1 VLDRKIKHLISQKVT
16 VVKVKN
22 LNFPPKM
29 KSFALILSLSAAAVV
44 AAPQYSVNNN
54 NNNRP
59 SRPSP
64 QTQCRVIKDIE
75 YREEFET
82 KCQTIYDYQLCVPTS
97 RKQCDNKRRQKC
109 NDSWRT
115 VYDTN
120 YEKVCDDK
128 PTQAC
133 EKHWQDDG
141 KGGKIWANDPAG
153 TCKTIYKTECRDEER
168 KVPRQEKYETCNWE
182 TYPDCY
188 QVAGPDDCKYVAK
201 QQCYGRGNSVKGA
214 KCNEQPKQDCTEVH
228 KEVPHQVERRVCP
241 GDSDWDD
248 VRDNVGGS
256 FSPSTIADAFNQAT
270 NQGTRNQGT
279 RNDNKSN
286 KVGGGQEIVPGVRSE
301 VIDIKSVETV
311 SVRSAGGSSGVEEE
325 ADPDSDA
332 IVFG

>member
-1 VLDRKIKHLISQKVT
+1 
-16 VVKVKN
+16 
-22 LNFPPKM
+22 M
-29 KSFALILSLSAAAVV
+29 KSAVALILSVSVAAVV

-59 SRPSP
+59 SRPRP
-64 QTQCRVIKDIE
+64 QTQCRVVKDIE

-82 KCQTIYDYQLCVPTS
+82 KCQTTYDYQLCVPTS
-97 RKQCDNKRRQKC
+97 RNQCDNKRRQKC

-115 VYDTN
+115 VYDTE

-133 EKHWQDDG
+133 EKHWEDDG
-141 KGGKIWANDPAG
+141 KGGKIWANDPA

-168 KVPRQEKYETCNWE
+168 QVPRREKYQTCDWE
-182 TYPDCY
+182 TYQDCY
-188 QVAGPDDCKYVAK
+188 QVPGQDDCQYVAK

-214 KCNEQPKQDCTEVH
+214 KCNEQPKQDCREVH
-228 KEVPHQVERRVCP
+228 KEVPYQVERRVCP

-256 FSPSTIADAFNQAT
+256 FSAGTIANAFNQAT
-270 NQGTRNQGT
+270 
-279 RNDNKSN
+279 RNDNDN
-286 KVGGGQEIVPGVRSE
+286 NVGGGREVIPGVRNDDILGI
-301 VIDIKSVETV
+301 IDEIALKST
-311 SVRSAGGSSGVEEE
+311 GGSSEIEEE
-325 ADPDSDA
+325 ADPNDDA

>member
-1 VLDRKIKHLISQKVT
+1 MVLQCGMNMVDVAPETETQPKWPPWPVQTDRPICFIS
-16 VVKVKN
+16 
-22 LNFPPKM
+22 
-29 KSFALILSLSAAAVV
+29 SAISSLSTLYAKTV
-44 AAPQYSVNNN
+44 
-54 NNNRP
+54 
-59 SRPSP
+59 
-64 QTQCRVIKDIE
+64 
-75 YREEFET
+75 
-82 KCQTIYDYQLCVPTS
+82 TISDHHSNSHCSYQLCVPTS

-214 KCNEQPKQDCTEVH
+214 KCNEQPKQDCTVSESDSYN
-228 KEVPHQVERRVCP
+228 VESLANYCY
-241 GDSDWDD
+241 
-248 VRDNVGGS
+248 
-256 FSPSTIADAFNQAT
+256 SPS
-270 NQGTRNQGT
+270 
-279 RNDNKSN
+279 
-286 KVGGGQEIVPGVRSE
+286 ELL
-301 VIDIKSVETV
+301 
-311 SVRSAGGSSGVEEE
+311 
-325 ADPDSDA
+325 
-332 IVFG
+332 